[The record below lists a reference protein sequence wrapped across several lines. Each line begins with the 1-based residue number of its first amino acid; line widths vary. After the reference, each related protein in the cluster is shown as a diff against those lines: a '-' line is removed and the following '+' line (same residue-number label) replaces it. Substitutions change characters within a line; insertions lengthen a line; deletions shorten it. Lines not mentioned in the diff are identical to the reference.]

1 MRYLTIILFTMLI
14 TSCGKLSGIKSAGEK
29 VKQTV
34 NACTETS
41 VGTGWS
47 GTSGSSV
54 CDKDEPKEGIDTK
67 ISTVWDAHM
76 MLW

>member
-1 MRYLTIILFTMLI
+1 MRYLTIILFTMFLA
-14 TSCGKLSGIKSAGEK
+14 SCGKLSGIKSAGEK

-34 NACTETS
+34 NVCTTAS
-41 VGTGWS
+41 VSTGWS
-47 GTSGSSV
+47 GTPCPSV
-54 CDKDEPKEGIDTK
+54 SDKDEPQEGIDTK